1 MGYFRAPDD
10 IFDLPISANAK
21 LILLNLC
28 RRANKTGS
36 SFPSRKKIA
45 SDCSMSVRTVDK
57 FIMEIESNK
66 KIMKN
71 KKTGKSNTYQLCD
84 DYLSTLK
91 LRKVKDQP
99 GKDLRKGGAGFAHVP
114 EQNLHPKEEQ
124 IKEYPSKEV
133 DKDNLISNKIT
144 NEYMYDLNDAFS
156 LSEQEI
162 EKYMQDWRSM
172 SIEDRKDIDIKASQ
186 RIPFGSKINITG
198 AENALSNKYRALAL
212 IHHKKI

>member
-28 RRANKTGS
+28 RRADKKGC
-36 SFPSRKKIA
+36 SFPSRRKIA
-45 SDCSMSVRTVDK
+45 SDCSMTVRTVDSGIK
-57 FIMEIESNK
+57 ELEDK
-66 KIMKN
+66 KTIMKS
-71 KKTGKSNTYQLCD
+71 KKTGKSNTYHLCNE
-84 DYLSTLK
+84 YINLIKTTTF
-91 LRKVKDQP
+91 KDQP
-99 GKDLRKGGAGFAHVP
+99 EQNLHRGGASPALVP
-114 EQNLHPKEEQ
+114 LHLLHPKEEQ

-144 NEYMYDLNDAFS
+144 NEYTYDLNDAFS

-162 EKYMQDWRSM
+162 EKYMQDWRNM
-172 SIEDRKDIDIKASQ
+172 SIQEKKEIDFKASQ
-186 RIPFGSKINITG
+186 LVPFGSKINITG